1 MSIASNAN
9 QKGSYS
15 IDAPPHSLKDSNVNP
30 KMETIEEEGV
40 GIHSLIRSISTVQ
53 RRAKASRWGLGHM
66 INGSIIHTDL
76 HSPNNKL
83 VNAWLEHFW
92 CTNEP
97 QACHISDI
105 RNTSIFQRC
114 SKRSIFKYF

>member
-15 IDAPPHSLKDSNVNP
+15 IDTPSHSLKDSNVNP
-30 KMETIEEEGV
+30 KVETTKEEGV
-40 GIHSLIRSISTVQ
+40 GVHSLTCSFSRLQ
-53 RRAKASRWGLGHM
+53 RCDRAPRWGLGHV
-66 INGSIIHTDL
+66 ISGSIIHTYL
-76 HSPNNKL
+76 HSPNKKL

-97 QACHISDI
+97 QACANSQD
-105 RNTSIFQRC
+105 SP
-114 SKRSIFKYF
+114 